1 MAAGGIALIAASFG
15 VMSVSADNSNTQ
27 TAANSAISSQVAT
40 AISGDSFAT
49 NGSFALSG
57 AAVSSSSLN
66 TVQSILQRAR
76 NMTAVLES
84 NNANTQDAANAMDKA
99 QQATAASG
107 IATADEASE
116 SLTGEVAA
124 LLDEIE
130 QQIVDQHAENSVDAA
145 EPADEEPPVDE
156 EGGEAP

>member
-1 MAAGGIALIAASFG
+1 
-15 VMSVSADNSNTQ
+15 
-27 TAANSAISSQVAT
+27 
-40 AISGDSFAT
+40 
-49 NGSFALSG
+49 
-57 AAVSSSSLN
+57 
-66 TVQSILQRAR
+66 
-76 NMTAVLES
+76 MTAVLES